1 MPYKIKAL
9 QRQKAKSLGVTIKSS
24 SNPKKKLDVYI
35 KDENGKKKKVASIGA
50 SGYMDYASYIQEKSQ
65 EVADKRRNSYRA
77 RHKGEEQ
84 KRNSP
89 GFYAWH
95 ILW

>member
-1 MPYKIKAL
+1 MTYKIKPL
-9 QRQKAKSLGVTIKSS
+9 QRKKAKALGVTIKPS

-35 KDENGKKKKVASIGA
+35 KDENGKKKKIASIGA
-50 SGYMDYASYIQEKSQ
+50 IGYMDYASYIQEKGK
-65 EVADKRRNSYRA
+65 EVANKRRNSYRA

-84 KRNSP
+84 KRDSP
-89 GFYAWH
+89 GFWAWH